1 MFCFLFGN
9 INVCVCV
16 CVCMYVCVC
25 VCVCLR
31 VEQSVVI
38 EVHASQASAVQQY
51 LTLYKL
57 RSKVKISSLQGQ
69 YKVRI
74 AFL

>member
-1 MFCFLFGN
+1 M
-9 INVCVCV
+9 CVY
-16 CVCMYVCVC
+16 VCMYVCVC
-25 VCVCLR
+25 VCPR